1 MDRVSQIIAT
11 NHKEKIM
18 KNVHVI
24 NDCQDENARLRQMAR
39 YGAYFPGT
47 NIIFA
52 GVSSDLE
59 AAFMLVD
66 TIDALD
72 GHTGVITV
80 NVAPRNGEAK
90 KYANGT
96 PFGKVQVEDIT
107 IFASI
112 DGATLRLLNKVRSS
126 LQLCVYDIPE
136 VVHYL
141 TPDKNIQKHI
151 TLTQFRSFEFL
162 PRLAKAV
169 VLQGVTL
176 SGHHMSLA
184 DYCGDDALGAIACVD
199 CFGNLKTTLLP
210 EEVGFEPGK
219 SMELKVNGSLVNV
232 KGYLRL
238 KDIPDGELGLT
249 IGSSGL
255 GFQRFLELVC
265 QGGDAGRRLSASV
278 GTLIHLAK

>member
-1 MDRVSQIIAT
+1 MNNI
-11 NHKEKIM
+11 
-18 KNVHVI
+18 HVI
-24 NDCQDENARLRQMAR
+24 NDCQDANARMRQVAR
-39 YGAYFPGT
+39 YGAYFLGA
-47 NIIFA
+47 NIVFA

-72 GHTGVITV
+72 GHAGVITV

-96 PFGKVQVEDIT
+96 PFGKIHVGDIT

-112 DGATLRLLNKVRSS
+112 DGATLRLLNKVRPN

-136 VVHYL
+136 VVHRL
-141 TPDKNIQKHI
+141 TPDKDVQKHI
-151 TLTQFRSFEFL
+151 VLTQFRSFEFL
-162 PRLAKAV
+162 PRLARAV
-169 VLQGVTL
+169 VLQGVAL
-176 SGHHMSLA
+176 SGHPMSLA
-184 DYCGDDALGAIACVD
+184 DYCVEDACSVVACVD

-219 SMELKVNGSLVNV
+219 SMELQISGSLIKV
-232 KGYLRL
+232 KGYMRL

-255 GFQRFLELVC
+255 GHQRFLEVMC
-265 QGGDAGRRLSASV
+265 QGGDASKRLSAGV
-278 GTLIHLAK
+278 GASIRLVK